1 MSSLRYPYRDK
12 SGVGISRVIPTS
24 GLLDDFALRPLDA
37 TETNDFYELVVERHR
52 RKATIVSSNRA
63 PDEWLSMTTD
73 ALLAQSAIDRLTSSA
88 HTLVIEGPSYRQRT
102 RPGRGAIDSPEGEV
116 DAR

>member
-1 MSSLRYPYRDK
+1 
-12 SGVGISRVIPTS
+12 
-24 GLLDDFALRPLDA
+24 
-37 TETNDFYELVVERHR
+37 LVVERHR
-52 RKATIVSSNRA
+52 RKATIVSSNRS

-73 ALLAQSAIDRLTSSA
+73 ALLAQSAIDRLTSAA

-102 RPGRGAIDSPEGEV
+102 RPGHGAVDSSEGEV

>member
-1 MSSLRYPYRDK
+1 MPPLRYPYRDN
-12 SGVGISRVIPTS
+12 SGVGISRVIPIS

-52 RKATIVSSNRA
+52 RKATIVSSNRS

-73 ALLAQSAIDRLTSSA
+73 ALLAQSAIDWLTSAA
-88 HTLVIEGPSYRQRT
+88 HTLVIEGPSYR
-102 RPGRGAIDSPEGEV
+102 RPGRGAIDNSEGEV